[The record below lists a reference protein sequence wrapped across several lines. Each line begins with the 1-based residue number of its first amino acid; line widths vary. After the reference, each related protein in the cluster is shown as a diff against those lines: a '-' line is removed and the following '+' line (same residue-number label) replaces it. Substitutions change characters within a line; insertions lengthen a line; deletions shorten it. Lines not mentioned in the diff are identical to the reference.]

1 MSSLKLLNNT
11 LHPFRLPLLLLV
23 LSYSISAFAD
33 DPGIT
38 KVRLIQQTDTVYLFE
53 ADVPSNILSAI
64 SPPVFPERFRLMDF
78 NYADQSGWITL
89 RVTIVTSGPP
99 LSRDDEI
106 VLPWLRNGVDF
117 TVQWMDG
124 TTYKGL
130 FNRTLNGIHIPM
142 NEVMPTAKTT
152 REVLQEGFLL
162 GLNHFGFKLIHI
174 LLVFTLAWNFS
185 RRKTLK
191 LLLWYSLGQAM
202 SMVVV
207 ELKVLALDL
216 LFSELLIIWGIFM
229 IAYSAVYNKKIKYA
243 GIMLLACGFIHGL
256 AYGHEISATGLG
268 SIQWIQS
275 LFAFNLAIDL
285 GHFLLGSL
293 FILVV
298 PYLKKLTRRE
308 RTGAIV
314 IGSLSVLLACIVLV
328 ENIAIGKTQILEFGD
343 KSKTVNIPVGTQPNT
358 GQVQRG
364 AGLMTTPVMV
374 YLSIEP
380 YEVRQEVLVEVK
392 EAIRFLNLEYLS
404 QVIPIA
410 EQEKVKGSLGDLVLD
425 KSSIAIA
432 SEYMKPADVITNFV
446 RLSRG
451 GVYIREAPIEES
463 LDESIISI
471 TLIYD
476 IESFPDSL
484 HFDWLLFGES
494 VEIVE
499 TSIADP
505 HGAFTINLDAENHSI
520 KWESRLSGF
529 HLPAVGPIVIERY
542 PLPLVSIILF
552 LWIIVILL
560 YLFARK
566 KTVQLKSWMLMVLVI
581 AFVIYPMV
589 RMKPAA
595 PFMPEWKPSEERTS
609 IIFNDLLSNIY
620 RAFDRRNESDVYDRL
635 EMSVTNNQLTDIYMQ
650 NRQSMAL
657 ENRGGARAKVDDVNI
672 QEVFDIKRDKN
683 GGYVADARWTVRG
696 SVNHFGHTHYRQN
709 QYRALVSFGVY
720 DENWKVSNIE
730 ILDTRRLY

>member
-1 MSSLKLLNNT
+1 LKLLNNT
-11 LHPFRLPLLLLV
+11 LQSFRLILLLFI
-23 LSYSISAFAD
+23 LSYSISAYGD

-38 KVRLIQQTDTVYLFE
+38 KVRLIQQTDTIYLFE

-64 SPPVFPERFRLMDF
+64 TPPVFPERFRLMDF
-78 NYADQSGWITL
+78 NYTDQSGWVTL

-124 TTYKGL
+124 STYKGL

-142 NEVMPTAKTT
+142 KEVMPAAKTT
-152 REVLQEGFLL
+152 REVLQEGFFL
-162 GLNHFGFKLIHI
+162 GVNHFGFKLIHI

-185 RRKTLK
+185 RKKTLK
-191 LLLWYSLGQAM
+191 LLLWYSLGQAI

-216 LFSELLIIWGIFM
+216 LFSELLIIWGIFL
-229 IAYSAVYNKKIKYA
+229 IACSAVYNKKIKYA
-243 GIMLLACGFIHGL
+243 GIILLACGFIHGL
-256 AYGHEISATGLG
+256 AYGHEISFTGLG
-268 SIQWIQS
+268 TIQRVQS

-285 GHFLLGSL
+285 GNFLLGSL

-298 PYLKKLTRRE
+298 PYLKKLTRIE
-308 RTGAIV
+308 RTGTIA

-328 ENIAIGKTQILEFGD
+328 ENITIGKTQILEFGD
-343 KSKTVNIPVGTQPNT
+343 KSKTINIPVGTQPNT

-364 AGLMTTPVMV
+364 TGLMSTPVMV

-380 YEVRQEVLVEVK
+380 YEVRQEVLVEAR
-392 EAIRFLNLEYLS
+392 EAARFLNLEYLS

-410 EQEKVKGSLGDLVLD
+410 EQEKVKGSLGDLVLE

-451 GVYIREAPIEES
+451 GVFIREAPIEES

-476 IESFPDSL
+476 IDSFPDSL

-494 VEIVE
+494 AEIVE
-499 TSIADP
+499 TSITDP
-505 HGAFTINLDAENHSI
+505 HGAFTVNLDAENHSI

-529 HLPAVGPIVIERY
+529 QLPAMGPIVIERY

-552 LWIIVILL
+552 LWIIVIMLFQ
-560 YLFARK
+560 FARK
-566 KTVQLKSWMLMVLVI
+566 KTVHLKSWMLMVLVI
-581 AFVIYPMV
+581 AFVIYPVV
-589 RMKPAA
+589 RVKTTIPL
-595 PFMPEWKPSEERTS
+595 MPEWKPSEERTS

-635 EMSVTNNQLTDIYMQ
+635 EQSVTNDQLTDIYMQ

-672 QEVFDIKRDKN
+672 KEVYDIKRDKN

-720 DENWKVSNIE
+720 DESWKISNIE